1 MVSVLQDDQRM
12 VFAIGQ
18 TMAVDP
24 TTKQNIP
31 LLIMGITK
39 KSFHFLMKGDN
50 FQQFD
55 FTRQG
60 LATYMLV
67 IAGETRAHVLDKMSV
82 YMPGPKV
89 ADMHSDNIIPQDEQA
104 VPKMR
109 ERARA
114 YNVDLGDGVPHYPL
128 AYLSDEELDRLFK
141 SILGVTDGP

>member
-1 MVSVLQDDQRM
+1 MVSALQDDQRM

-18 TMAVDP
+18 TSAVDP
-24 TTKQNIP
+24 ATQQNIP

-109 ERARA
+109 MKARGWQNGEGER
-114 YNVDLGDGVPHYPL
+114 LL
-128 AYLSDEELDRLFK
+128 ANAHDSELDDLFQT
-141 SILGVTDGP
+141 ILGVKDGP